1 MKAKYWSCDDIEFF
15 FPYQDGMVRCD
26 TAVGTPDYISP
37 EVLKSQGGDGYYG
50 RECDWWSVGVFL
62 YEMLVGEH
70 LMEKTKSTDAWYS
83 TIVGTACNHHSNPWF
98 LLLSCGLGDTPFYAD
113 SLVGTYSKIMNHKNA
128 LTFPDDSDISN
139 DAKNLICAFLTDRLD
154 LSHGALDYYYHKV
167 LFRQW
172 LFFGFKDPRWKEC
185 WVNYMFVSCLEII
198 KNCLYSDYEN
208 NTNNVTVDIIMDKL

>member
-1 MKAKYWSCDDIEFF
+1 
-15 FPYQDGMVRCD
+15 MVRCD

-62 YEMLVGEH
+62 YEMLVGEY
-70 LMEKTKSTDAWYS
+70 LLKKSTLQYYS
-83 TIVGTACNHHSNPWF
+83 TSHNAFPVYIYIFPRLVCMFLAVCSYCGHYSNPWLLF
-98 LLLSCGLGDTPFYAD
+98 LFCVLGDTPFYAD

-154 LSHGALDYYYHKV
+154 SGRLSTWFLKGALIIRP
-167 LFRQW
+167 F
-172 LFFGFKDPRWKEC
+172 P
-185 WVNYMFVSCLEII
+185 CLG
-198 KNCLYSDYEN
+198 NGCFSA
-208 NTNNVTVDIIMDKL
+208 